1 MGGAGFWRFGGWDY
15 MDLPKRTTLIV
26 LANELGVHEGGR
38 KRGRQSWREEKR
50 S

>member
-1 MGGAGFWRFGGWDY
+1 MGGGWLLEVGGWDY
-15 MDLPKRTTLIV
+15 MDLPKGPTLIV